1 MKLKSLCTA
10 EKTVRKMTKPTELE
24 KILANHETISKTD
37 KALKQLN
44 IKTQRTPSKYG
55 REI

>member
-10 EKTVRKMTKPTELE
+10 EKTIRKMTKPIELE

-37 KALKQLN
+37 KELKQLN